1 MSEMNGTGISSS
13 LPTVILVERDT
24 LARDVLSTALQ
35 RLNVEVIAVADGED
49 AYTRC
54 FQHPPRLLIT
64 DIWLPGLNGLDLI
77 RRLKEERVLH
87 PSQVII
93 ISALSFPE
101 VVAEA
106 AALGVQDFLIKPVDT
121 DQFLER
127 VRRRLGEDSTP

>member
-1 MSEMNGTGISSS
+1 M
-13 LPTVILVERDT
+13 
-24 LARDVLSTALQ
+24 
-35 RLNVEVIAVADGED
+35 
-49 AYTRC
+49 
-54 FQHPPRLLIT
+54 
-64 DIWLPGLNGLDLI
+64 
-77 RRLKEERVLH
+77 LH

>member
-1 MSEMNGTGISSS
+1 MNGSGISSS
-13 LPTVILVERDT
+13 LPMVILAERDT
-24 LARDVLSTALQ
+24 LARGVLSTALQ
-35 RLNVEVIAVADGED
+35 RLNVGVIAVADGKD

-54 FQHPPRLLIT
+54 LQHPPRLLIT

-87 PSQVII
+87 PNQVII
-93 ISALSFPE
+93 ISALTFPE

-127 VRRRLGEDSTP
+127 VRRRLGEDSIP